1 MIRKCR
7 TGDTK
12 RIYLIV
18 NEAAKAYEGVIPSD
32 CYHQPYMSMDE
43 LKREMKRIDFFGWKE
58 KGGTGG
64 FNGS

>member
-1 MIRKCR
+1 MIRKCG

-58 KGGTGG
+58 KRG
-64 FNGS
+64 NWWV

>member
-1 MIRKCR
+1 MIRKCG

-64 FNGS
+64 CNGS